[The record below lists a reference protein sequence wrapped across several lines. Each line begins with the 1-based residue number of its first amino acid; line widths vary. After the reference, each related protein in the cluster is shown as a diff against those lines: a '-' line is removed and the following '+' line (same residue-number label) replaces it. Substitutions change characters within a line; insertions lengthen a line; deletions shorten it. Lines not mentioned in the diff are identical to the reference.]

1 MYIVVWND
9 VIVAMDSVIPIV
21 SGTLKNAYREHR
33 LVVLPDYQGLGIG
46 TTLSNT
52 LGQYYID
59 NGYKFFCRSTHVK
72 LANNRLKESSPWL
85 ETSSSNKLR
94 VGVNGKNSHE
104 FTYDD
109 KRIAYSFEYV
119 GNDYKNKEH
128 LRIVIKKDRDLEY
141 CRKVLKQALEK
152 YKDYY
157 LIVVIGVAKQDE
169 SYNYE
174 IACKELGIRT
184 EILYIKSR
192 GEYRENKKPL
202 DVIVNIYIKRLN
214 EQRVI

>member
-9 VIVAMDSVIPIV
+9 TIVAMDSVIPIV

-46 TTLSNT
+46 TTLSNA

-72 LANNRLKESSPWL
+72 LANNRMKKDSPWI

-119 GNDYKNKEH
+119 GNDYKNKKH
-128 LRIVIKKDRDLEY
+128 LKIVIKQDRELDY
-141 CRKVLKQALEK
+141 CRKILKQALQK

-192 GEYRENKKPL
+192 GAYRENKKAL
-202 DVIVNIYIKRLN
+202 GDNCKYIYQKN
-214 EQRVI
+214 K